1 MQERE
6 DILRQELG
14 EKLQTNV
21 VLRDWVSIGVGGIA
35 DYFYIADSIDE
46 LVKAV
51 SAAIKFNL
59 PYFILGGGYNLI
71 PSDSGYPGL
80 IIKNNSKNIA
90 FSGENSQVVVD
101 SGVNI
106 GTLITQA
113 ASRDLGGLEF
123 LFGVPGTVGGAV
135 YGNAGAF
142 GFEIGEFVKNLILLV
157 PEKDNFKIVKRDH
170 DWMNFSYR
178 ESKLKKID
186 TEKKHKPVILTVI
199 IQLIQRRHDEI
210 AKIMQNNLTE
220 KRKTQPLHE
229 KSAGSFFKNPPSGSA
244 GLLLDQAGVK
254 RLRVGGAGISKTH
267 ANFLINRK
275 NATANQIRE
284 LAESARD
291 AVEDKFNITLDEE
304 VEYIGRW

>member
-6 DILRQELG
+6 NDLKRELG

-21 VLRDWVSIGVGGIA
+21 VLREWVSIGVGGIA
-35 DYFYIADSIDE
+35 DYFYVADSIDE
-46 LVKAV
+46 LVKAISV
-51 SAAIKFNL
+51 AIKFNL
-59 PYFILGGGYNLI
+59 SYFILGGGYNVI

-80 IIKNNSKNIA
+80 VIKNNSKNIA

-157 PEKDNFKIVKRDH
+157 PEKKDFRIVKRNH
-170 DWMNFSYR
+170 DWMSFSYR
-178 ESKLKKID
+178 ESKLKNIN
-186 TEKKHKPVILTVI
+186 TEKNYKPVILTVI
-199 IQLIQRRHDEI
+199 IQLIRRRHDEI

-220 KRKTQPLHE
+220 KRKTQPLDE

-244 GLLLDQAGVK
+244 GLLLDQAGAK
-254 RLRVGGAGISKTH
+254 KLKVGGAGISKKH
-267 ANFLINRK
+267 ANFIINRK

-284 LAESARD
+284 LAELAKET
-291 AVEDKFNITLDEE
+291 VENKFNVTLFEE

>member
-6 DILRQELG
+6 NSLRQELG
-14 EKLQTNV
+14 EKLQTNT

-35 DYFYIADSIDE
+35 DYFYVADSIDE

-51 SAAIKFNL
+51 SAAIKFDL

-71 PSDSGYPGL
+71 PSDSGYPG
-80 IIKNNSKNIA
+80 IVIKNNSKNIA

-142 GFEIGEFVKNLILLV
+142 GFEIGEFVKSLILLV
-157 PEKDNFKIVKRDH
+157 PEKNDFKIIKRDH

-186 TEKKHKPVILTVI
+186 LEKKHKPVVLTAR
-199 IQLIQRRHDEI
+199 IQLRQRRHDEI
-210 AKIMQNNLTE
+210 AKIMQNNLAE
-220 KRKTQPLHE
+220 KRKTQPLEE

-254 RLRVGGAGISKTH
+254 KLRVGGAGFSKKH

-275 NATANQIRE
+275 NATANQIKE
-284 LAESARD
+284 LAEMARD
-291 AVEDKFNITLDEE
+291 AVEEKFNITLDEE

>member
-6 DILRQELG
+6 NDLKRELG

-21 VLRDWVSIGVGGIA
+21 VLREWVSIGVGGIA
-35 DYFYIADSIDE
+35 DYFYVADSIDE
-46 LVKAV
+46 LVKAISV
-51 SAAIKFNL
+51 AIKFNL
-59 PYFILGGGYNLI
+59 SYFILGGGYNVI

-80 IIKNNSKNIA
+80 VIKNNSKNIA

-157 PEKDNFKIVKRDH
+157 PEKKDFRIVKRNH

-178 ESKLKKID
+178 ESKLKNIN
-186 TEKKHKPVILTVI
+186 TEKNYKPVILTVI

-220 KRKTQPLHE
+220 KRKTQPLDE

-244 GLLLDQAGVK
+244 GLLLDQAGAK
-254 RLRVGGAGISKTH
+254 KLKVGGAGISKKH
-267 ANFLINRK
+267 ANFIINRK

-284 LAESARD
+284 LAELAKET
-291 AVEDKFNITLDEE
+291 VENKFNVTLFEE